1 MPVLYVSLKGLMHCT
16 GCMTTIENALFQAG
30 AKQFDYDL
38 AKHVGKIMYD
48 EEATDEI
55 KLIDAIKR
63 VGYGVDVLEINEDLK
78 KPNGFFILI

>member
-16 GCMTTIENALFQAG
+16 SCMTTIENALYQAG

-48 EEATDEI
+48 HLDTDEI

-63 VGYGVDVLEINEDLK
+63 VGYDIDVLDIDEV
-78 KPNGFFILI
+78 